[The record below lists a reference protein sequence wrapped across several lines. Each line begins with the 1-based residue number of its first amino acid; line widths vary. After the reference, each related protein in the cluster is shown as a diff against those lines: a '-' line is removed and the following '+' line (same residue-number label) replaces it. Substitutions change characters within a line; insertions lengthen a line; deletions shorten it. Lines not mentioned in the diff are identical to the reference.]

1 MPTLKERLATLSAT
15 RKPAGSR
22 AAEPFPSAMR
32 SARRPAGYSIT
43 ERLVPLGA
51 RSWLGQLP
59 GCDPQA
65 AALLVREPEAEI
77 PPLSDWL
84 FLDLETT
91 GLAGGTGTHAFL
103 VGIGQLT
110 TEGFRIRQ
118 FFLRDLAAEG
128 ALLTALV
135 PIFRQ
140 ASALVTYNGKLFDAA
155 LLDMRFRL
163 ARMPFDFHAL
173 LHFDLLYPARV
184 LWKLR
189 WGSVRLGDLER
200 SVLRY
205 ERPEDVPGELIPQLY
220 FDYLRSGNE
229 HPLRIVFQH
238 NTADLVSLAALAAR
252 MLQLVSAPET
262 SSKEPLELFALGRLY
277 ERARRPY
284 RAGTLYEGALASG
297 LPGEVER
304 AALRRL
310 SLLYKRQRDYKRA
323 VMLWGELAEMRAPD
337 SAREKL
343 EAYQELAICYEHRL
357 GELDAAVEVT
367 QRALAELNRL
377 LILQPENRARYRRAK
392 ARFTHRL
399 SRLNYK
405 RAPLALGGCRQPPQ
419 AGQRGRLD
427 PNSPPGRSAVRDR

>member
-1 MPTLKERLATLSAT
+1 MSRNNDIY
-15 RKPAGSR
+15 RGS
-22 AAEPFPSAMR
+22 
-32 SARRPAGYSIT
+32 
-43 ERLVPLGA
+43 LNKL
-51 RSWLGQLP
+51 
-59 GCDPQA
+59 
-65 AALLVREPEAEI
+65 
-77 PPLSDWL
+77 
-84 FLDLETT
+84 
-91 GLAGGTGTHAFL
+91 H

-155 LLDMRFRL
+155 LLDTRFRL

-262 SSKEPLELFALGRLY
+262 SSKEPLEPRGSIPRLRSAQSQIRY
-277 ERARRPY
+277 WRPICRWRPRRF
-284 RAGTLYEGALASG
+284 
-297 LPGEVER
+297 
-304 AALRRL
+304 RRL
-310 SLLYKRQRDYKRA
+310 PFLSREDQPKAR
-323 VMLWGELAEMRAPD
+323 LA
-337 SAREKL
+337 
-343 EAYQELAICYEHRL
+343 H
-357 GELDAAVEVT
+357 AAVTYEDDLGVAVVNRRVGPRGAE
-367 QRALAELNRL
+367 QR
-377 LILQPENRARYRRAK
+377 
-392 ARFTHRL
+392 FVV
-399 SRLNYK
+399 
-405 RAPLALGGCRQPPQ
+405 QPPD
-419 AGQRGRLD
+419 AD
-427 PNSPPGRSAVRDR
+427 DRVLFTERR